1 MRCMLLVC
9 LICAWAMWFA
19 MLAAAGFLQG
29 DPLRILCHLPK
40 DNLREFT
47 CGIVG
52 GQLYFV
58 WTRQKELGHLFLL
71 CILFLSQPLM
81 NSKLMIKPQQLRT
94 IDDIG
99 RWINDP
105 RKIAHQ
111 YLHSI
116 KAP

>member
-1 MRCMLLVC
+1 
-9 LICAWAMWFA
+9 
-19 MLAAAGFLQG
+19 
-29 DPLRILCHLPK
+29 
-40 DNLREFT
+40 
-47 CGIVG
+47 
-52 GQLYFV
+52 
-58 WTRQKELGHLFLL
+58 
-71 CILFLSQPLM
+71 M

-105 RKIAHQ
+105 RKIAQQ